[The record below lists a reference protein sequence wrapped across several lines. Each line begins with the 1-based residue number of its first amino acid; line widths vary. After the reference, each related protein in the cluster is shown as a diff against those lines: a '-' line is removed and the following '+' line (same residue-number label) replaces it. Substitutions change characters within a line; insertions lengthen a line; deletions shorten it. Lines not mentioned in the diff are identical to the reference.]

1 MNRWFRYACRL
12 ALLACLFLP
21 AVAGANED
29 DSVLVLGRI
38 SDNPKAHYEQL
49 KPLLDY
55 VVPRLRDVGI
65 TEGRILMAR
74 DAQQMN
80 SYLRRGRVDWVTET
94 TGNAMQLQQRAGA
107 RPLLLTE
114 RGGVGR
120 YHSLFFARKDSGIGS
135 LADLK
140 GRTVAF
146 QRTTSTSA
154 YLVPAM
160 TLLDAG
166 LRPEVLLS
174 PQDRPPGNTVGYV
187 FAGTELNLSAWVHK
201 RVVDAGVVSNLDWDN
216 PKAVPP
222 AFKRDFRVFHE
233 TGEYPRAVEIVRSG
247 LDPKVEAR
255 LREVLLHA
263 NDDAQGREA
272 MRLFFST
279 TRFLPI
285 DAASTRAMQRIRDG
299 AARVRESIE

>member
-1 MNRWFRYACRL
+1 
-12 ALLACLFLP
+12 
-21 AVAGANED
+21 
-29 DSVLVLGRI
+29 
-38 SDNPKAHYEQL
+38 
-49 KPLLDY
+49 
-55 VVPRLRDVGI
+55 
-65 TEGRILMAR
+65 
-74 DAQQMN
+74 
-80 SYLRRGRVDWVTET
+80 
-94 TGNAMQLQQRAGA
+94 
-107 RPLLLTE
+107 LLLTE

-120 YHSLFFARKDSGIGS
+120 YRSLFFARKDSGIDS

-140 GRTVAF
+140 GHTVAF

-174 PQDRPPGNTVGYV
+174 PQDRPPGDTVGYV

-201 RVVDAGVVSNLDWDN
+201 RVVDAGAVSNLDWDN
-216 PKAVPP
+216 PEAVPP
-222 AFKRDFRVFHE
+222 AFKRDFRIFHE
-233 TGEYPRAVEIVRSG
+233 TEEYPRAVEIVRSG

-272 MRLFFST
+272 MRRFFST

-285 DAASTRAMQRIRDG
+285 DAASTRAMERIRDG